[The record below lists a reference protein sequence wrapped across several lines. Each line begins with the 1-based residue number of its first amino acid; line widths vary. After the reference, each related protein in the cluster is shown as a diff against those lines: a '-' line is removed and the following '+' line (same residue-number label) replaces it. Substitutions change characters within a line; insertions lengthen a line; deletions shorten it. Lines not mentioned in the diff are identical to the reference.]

1 MLRLFKKRFFRELLV
16 TWYVKTGVET
26 KGKFL
31 TVPNLICEK
40 LVLYVDD
47 QQIHLTAFQDQL
59 YTVIRGAFAKFS
71 EVELAETHDP
81 SHIQY

>member
-16 TWYVKTGVET
+16 TWYVKTCGN
-26 KGKFL
+26 KGKISNCS
-31 TVPNLICEK
+31 NLICEK

-71 EVELAETHDP
+71 EVELAEMHDP